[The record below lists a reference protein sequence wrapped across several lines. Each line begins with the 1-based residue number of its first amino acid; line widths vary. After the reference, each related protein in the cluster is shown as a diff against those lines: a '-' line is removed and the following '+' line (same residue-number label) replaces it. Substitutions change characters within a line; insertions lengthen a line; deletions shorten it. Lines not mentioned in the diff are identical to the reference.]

1 MSMELESTA
10 LPGLGLSYTFPTAE
24 GQRVG
29 VVAHMSGRRD
39 VVSYDPED
47 PERVLHTVR
56 LNETEARTLGHML
69 DLPVIV
75 DRVTELAR
83 GLNGVEAV
91 RIPIVAGS
99 PYCGRR
105 LADTRART
113 RTGASIV
120 AVVRDGRAIAS
131 PTPDFEFRAGDGV
144 VAVGDDAAT
153 AALREL
159 LING

>member
-1 MSMELESTA
+1 MELERTA
-10 LPGLGLSYTFPTAE
+10 LPGLGVSYAFATAE

-29 VVAHMSGRRD
+29 VVAHASGRRD
-39 VVSYDPED
+39 LMSYDPKD
-47 PERVLHTVR
+47 RERVLHTVV
-56 LNETEARTLGHML
+56 LNETEARTIAQLL
-69 DLPVIV
+69 DLPVFV
-75 DRVTELAR
+75 DQVAELAR
-83 GLNGVEAV
+83 GLDGVEAV
-91 RIPIVAGS
+91 RIPIVPGS

-120 AVVRDGRAIAS
+120 AVVRDGRAIPS
-131 PTPDFEFRAGDGV
+131 PTPDFEFRNGDGV